1 MSASRFLGA
10 LARSRRNRV
19 VLYQPLVRRHWKS
32 LSGSYRFC
40 TITEAK
46 PVGESATSQT
56 SVAEKLKPS
65 ENTQTWGLFA
75 IKRML
80 KIGMFFAFF
89 GGSWYYIDKNNVLL
103 KWALQ
108 RLKDNTEK
116 TDQIA
121 QYMVMAFG
129 YKHSHSPSRLIEF
142 WPEIFEL
149 LDSKYPQDTQ
159 MSAIFLTGSLFNADP
174 GVPNDVVWSKG
185 LAKLRVLGGY
195 TKHGGPEF
203 LERLFERCVDLDKPQ
218 VMMSALELLVRMT
231 QLPALPKERD
241 VKSVVKTVKCSEE
254 HAYSAL
260 LRYQDPRLAIQY
272 LSEFPKTTLEKRP
285 AFIPP
290 FQDIKTILVKNR
302 TLEFALQLR
311 DQNNPM
317 VQQYAQMVIWGIV
330 GGYPD
335 FDDLRTRLGDDEI
348 ENNRNTI
355 TVFETLLQLG
365 QQHMMRDE
373 NHAAVLC
380 FLDAQKL
387 LPENSITGYL
397 LGLCYKEL
405 GMFEEA
411 RNHLSEAV
419 ETKNSPDYRWE
430 LAKLLLKMND
440 EQDLEEALD
449 ILDGLLQIQAFTK
462 KETAAFMFQV
472 GCEKLG
478 RYDDAF
484 TAMRRLT
491 KAGSKNS
498 KTYYELGRLGNIV
511 GEYEVADT
519 ALKIALDMEPFSTL
533 YKLEKAQTLLALNNY
548 DESQILCEEV
558 IKSWPNDPTA
568 WRVMSKIKSRKADWI
583 GFIEAMDHIIQ
594 SKGHQPMHHFH
605 KGKALQKLDRLEEAL
620 SSFEIA
626 ITKWLLMLQQRKIA
640 VRTWFEQHPTDLN
653 ALEQIKEVISPGS
666 TMEQKFNELLN
677 YEPIN

>member
-1 MSASRFLGA
+1 MSATRFLGA
-10 LARSRRNRV
+10 LVRNRQYRR
-19 VLYQPLVRRHWKS
+19 VLYQPLVRRHWKG
-32 LSGSYRFC
+32 LSGSCRFS
-40 TITEAK
+40 TVTQAEPA
-46 PVGESATSQT
+46 GDGTTSQT
-56 SVAEKLKPS
+56 SVAQKLKPS
-65 ENTQTWGLFA
+65 ENTQTWGFFA

-80 KIGMFFAFF
+80 KIGIFFAFF
-89 GGSWYYIDKNNVLL
+89 GGGWYYIDKNNILL

-108 RLKDNTEK
+108 RLKDNHEK
-116 TDQIA
+116 TDTIS
-121 QYMVMAFG
+121 QYLVMAFG
-129 YKHSHSPSRLIEF
+129 YKFSHSPSRLIDF
-142 WPEIFEL
+142 WPDMFDL

-159 MSAIFLTGSLFNADP
+159 MSAIFLIGSLFNADP
-174 GVPNDVVWSKG
+174 GVPHDVVWSKG

-195 TKHGGPEF
+195 TKHGGSEF
-203 LERLFERCVDLDKPQ
+203 LERLFARSVDLDKPQ

-231 QLPALPKERD
+231 QLPPLPKERD
-241 VKSVVKTVKCSEE
+241 VNAVVKTVKCSEE

-260 LRYQDPRLAIQY
+260 LRYQDPRLAIRY

-290 FQDIKTILVKNR
+290 FQDIKRILVENR
-302 TLEFALQLR
+302 TLEFALKLR
-311 DQNNPM
+311 DQNNQM

-335 FDDLRTRLGDDEI
+335 FEDLRTRLGEEEI
-348 ENNRNTI
+348 ERKRNTL

-365 QQHMMRDE
+365 QQHMVRDE

-405 GMFEEA
+405 GMLEEA
-411 RNHLSEAV
+411 RVHLSEAV
-419 ETKNSPDYRWE
+419 EARNSPDIKWE
-430 LAKLLLKMND
+430 LAKLLLKMNE
-440 EQDLEEALD
+440 EQDLEDALD
-449 ILDGLLQIQAFTK
+449 ILDNLLRSQAFNK
-462 KETAAFMFQV
+462 KETATFMYQV

-484 TAMRRLT
+484 KAMRRLT

-498 KTYYELGRLGNIV
+498 KAYYELGRLGNKV
-511 GEYEVADT
+511 GEYDIAHA
-519 ALKIALDMEPFSTL
+519 ALTQALVMEPFSTL
-533 YKLEKAQTLLALNNY
+533 YKLEKAQTLLALEKY
-548 DESQILCEEV
+548 DESQDFCEEV
-558 IKSWPNDPTA
+558 IKSWPHDPTA
-568 WRVMSKIKSRKADWI
+568 WRVLSKIKSRKCDWA
-583 GFIEAMDHIIQ
+583 GFVEAMDNIIE

-605 KGKALQKLDRLEEAL
+605 KGKALEKLNRYDEAL
-620 SSFEIA
+620 CSFENA
-626 ITKWLLMLQQRKIA
+626 ISKWLLMLQQRKIA

-677 YEPIN
+677 YEPID